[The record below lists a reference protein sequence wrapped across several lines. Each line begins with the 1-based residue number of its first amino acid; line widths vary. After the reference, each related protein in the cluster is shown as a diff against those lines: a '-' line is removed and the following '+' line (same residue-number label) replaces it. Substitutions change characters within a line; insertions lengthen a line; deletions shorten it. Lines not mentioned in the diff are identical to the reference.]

1 MSTLNV
7 PSGHQIPRKGE
18 YKPDPK
24 TNRLPSTTR
33 SGDDQNTFNSTLE
46 KISKDAR
53 DGMGTFANVMLMRHS
68 NITPSVVFS
77 FERYVGETTYH
88 KDVVE
93 DNLDACMEDVVRS
106 AYVNDIS
113 GVFCFTNDEEN
124 ELHDKV
130 LVLEYTVRGG
140 DGSTYKYLRPDFDKI
155 IVRSLYGLVA
165 SNKILIIVS
174 IVTVPVVADRAI
186 IRSYY

>member
-7 PSGHQIPRKGE
+7 PAGHQIPRKGA

-33 SGDDQNTFNSTLE
+33 SDNNQDDFQKTLE
-46 KISKDAR
+46 KISSDAR
-53 DGMGTFANVMLMRHS
+53 DGMGTFANVMLMRHN

-77 FERYVGETTYH
+77 FKRYVGETTYH

-93 DNLDACMEDVVRS
+93 DNLDACMEDVVRP

-113 GVFCFTNDEEN
+113 GVFCFTNAEESD
-124 ELHDKV
+124 LQDKV

-155 IVRSLYGLVA
+155 TVKSLYGLVA

-174 IVTVPVVADRAI
+174 IVRVSVVADKAI
-186 IRSYY
+186 NRSYY